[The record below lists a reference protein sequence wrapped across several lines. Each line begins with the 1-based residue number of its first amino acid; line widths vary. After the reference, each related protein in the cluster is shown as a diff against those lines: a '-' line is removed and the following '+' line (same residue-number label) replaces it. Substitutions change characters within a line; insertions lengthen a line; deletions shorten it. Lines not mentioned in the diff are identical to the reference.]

1 MEELFAMEKPIME
14 QIILTLKSIK
24 VDGYESMEKLVN
36 CVMYL
41 EMAMNPPK
49 EETEEK
55 AKEVVEPNG

>member
-14 QIILTLKSIK
+14 QIILILKSIK

-49 EETEEK
+49 QEEK
-55 AKEVVEPNG
+55 KQEVNADG